1 MPEITY
7 REALN
12 QALSEE
18 MERDDSVFLMG
29 EEVAEYDGA
38 YKVSKG
44 LLDKFDELRVVD
56 TPISE
61 LGFAGLGVGAAMV
74 GLRPVIE
81 FMTFNFSILALDQVL
96 HSAAK
101 MLYMS
106 GGQINIP
113 MVFRGPT
120 GAALQLGAQHSQAVE
135 TWYVHA
141 PGIKVV
147 TPATPADAKGLLKAA
162 IRDDDP
168 VVVMEGELLYNLR
181 GEVPDGE
188 HIVPLGLADLKRQ
201 GDDVSIITHGKM
213 VHLALQAATRL
224 ERDGIQAD
232 VLDLRSLRPLDVDA
246 ILASVR
252 KTNRVIYLEEG
263 WPYAGI
269 GAQIAATIQEEAFD
283 HLDAPVL
290 RVTQADVP
298 MPYAKEPGTAGK
310 TQCPAGGGCLPA
322 GPLPEITRWQPRF
335 IWKRSPRPWRRG
347 SSFGGSRQRAT
358 RSRMGISS
366 QRSKRTRRPW
376 SWWPGARGF
385 SERFSLRRAPLHRW
399 VR

>member
-44 LLDKFDELRVVD
+44 LLDRFGDMRVVD
-56 TPISE
+56 SPISE

-81 FMTFNFSILALDQVL
+81 FMTFNFSILALDQVIN
-96 HSAAK
+96 SAAK

-106 GGQINIP
+106 GGQINVP

-120 GAALQLGAQHSQAVE
+120 GAALQLSAQHSQACE

-168 VVVMEGELLYNLR
+168 VAFMEGELLYNVR
-181 GEVPDGE
+181 GEVPEGE
-188 HIVPLGLADLKRQ
+188 HVVPLGLADLKRE
-201 GDDVSIITHGKM
+201 GSDVSIITHGKM
-213 VHLALQAATRL
+213 VHLALQAAATL
-224 ERDGIQAD
+224 EREGVNAE
-232 VLDLRSLRPLDVDA
+232 VLDLRSLRPLDVEA
-246 ILASVR
+246 VLTTVR
-252 KTNRVIYLEEG
+252 KTNRAIYLEEG

-269 GAQIAATIQEEAFD
+269 GAQIAALIQEEAFD

-298 MPYAKEPGTAGK
+298 MPYAKNLEQVVKP
-310 TQCPAGGGCLPA
+310 
-322 GPLPEITRWQPRF
+322 
-335 IWKRSPRPWRRG
+335 SV
-347 SSFGGSRQRAT
+347 QRVMDAC
-358 RSRMGISS
+358 
-366 QRSKRTRRPW
+366 
-376 SWWPGARGF
+376 
-385 SERFSLRRAPLHRW
+385 HR
-399 VR
+399 VLYRK

>member
-1 MPEITY
+1 MPEVTY

-12 QALSEE
+12 QGLAEE

-44 LLDKFDELRVVD
+44 LLDRFGDRRVVD
-56 TPISE
+56 SPISE
-61 LGFAGLGVGAAMV
+61 LGFAGLGVGAAML
-74 GLRPVIE
+74 GLRPIIE

-106 GGQINIP
+106 SGQVNIP

-120 GAALQLGAQHSQAVE
+120 GAALQLGAQHSQAAE

-141 PGIKVV
+141 PGLKVV
-147 TPATPADAKGLLKAA
+147 APATPADAKGLLKSA

-168 VVVMEGELLYNLR
+168 VVVMEGELLYNLK
-181 GEVPDGE
+181 GEVPEGE
-188 HIVPLGLADLKRQ
+188 HLVPLGLADLKRE
-201 GDDVSIITHGKM
+201 GSDVSILTHGKM
-213 VHLALQAATRL
+213 LHVALQAARIL
-224 ERDGIQAD
+224 ERKEIQAD

-246 ILASVR
+246 ILATVR
-252 KTNRVIYLEEG
+252 KTNRAVYVEEG
-263 WPYAGI
+263 WPYAGV

-283 HLDAPVL
+283 DLDAPVL

-298 MPYAKEPGTAGK
+298 MPYAKNLEQLAKPNA
-310 TQCPAGGGCLPA
+310 QRVVEACERVLY
-322 GPLPEITRWQPRF
+322 
-335 IWKRSPRPWRRG
+335 RR
-347 SSFGGSRQRAT
+347 
-358 RSRMGISS
+358 
-366 QRSKRTRRPW
+366 
-376 SWWPGARGF
+376 
-385 SERFSLRRAPLHRW
+385 
-399 VR
+399 